1 MIAKKSKFL
10 FSGEKQDVTA
20 AGEGWGQ
27 IQIRSSDRPEVG
39 EEAAKGADYPSQG
52 GRSRLRE
59 VEERGGGCRGRRGRR
74 RGVRGRRDRAVVDGA
89 LCFASLLY
97 KNSNKDDILTYQM
110 STNMISRAT

>member
-59 VEERGGGCRGRRGRR
+59 VEERGVDAGAGGAAGGGFVAAGTERSSTG
-74 RGVRGRRDRAVVDGA
+74 
-89 LCFASLLY
+89 LSASRVF
-97 KNSNKDDILTYQM
+97 STRTVIRMTY
-110 STNMISRAT
+110 